1 MGSSGDLHHLV
12 DRATAE
18 DVTDPAGFGPD
29 SRGGVPRTAGRLP
42 DAPVAEVR
50 CRVFRARPDELI
62 AMSFAPLSHRV
73 MVLVEVV
80 LADGSVGVGESWAN
94 YPSWAW
100 RERIWTIDEGVA
112 PLLVG
117 TRPGSPEA
125 AHRALMAKLGPLG
138 RQWGAPGPI
147 HQAVSAVDIALWD
160 LAARH
165 AGRSLASLLTDHPR
179 AELPVY
185 GSSLGPEGVAETAE
199 HCAAL
204 GLTAVKVKVGFG
216 HDRDLANVRTA
227 RRVLGDATQI
237 FADANQA
244 WTLPEALDTVPALAD
259 LGVAWVEEP
268 LAGDRPAELDELA
281 ARTGM
286 PLATGENLYGA
297 GAFTPYLAGDGV
309 AILQPDLTKVGGIS
323 EYLTVLRAAEAA
335 GKTVNPHLYN
345 GAIATAAT
353 VQVAASSPATSL
365 VEWDVRSN
373 PLRRAADA
381 FLTDHGT
388 VVVPN
393 RPGLGIDLD
402 PDQLDP
408 YEEQL

>member
-1 MGSSGDLHHLV
+1 MGSARDLRDAADV
-12 DRATAE
+12 ATVEGAAMPGAA
-18 DVTDPAGFGPD
+18 V
-29 SRGGVPRTAGRLP
+29 RLP
-42 DAPVAEVR
+42 DVPVTDLR
-50 CRVFRARPDELI
+50 CRVFRVRPAERI
-62 AMSFAPLSHRV
+62 AMSFAPLTHRV
-73 MVLVEVV
+73 MVLVEVE
-80 LADGSVGVGESWAN
+80 LADGSVGIGESWAN

-100 RERIWTIDEGVA
+100 RERIATINEGIA

-117 TRPGSPEA
+117 SRPGSPGQA
-125 AHRALMAKLGPLG
+125 QRDLMARLGPLG

-165 AGRSLASLLTDHPR
+165 SGRSLAALLTDHAR
-179 AELPVY
+179 TELPVY
-185 GSSLGPEGVAETAE
+185 GSSLGPDGVAETAE

-204 GLTAVKVKVGFG
+204 GLTAVKIKVGFG
-216 HDRDLANVRTA
+216 RDRDLANVRTA
-227 RRVLGDATQI
+227 RRVLGDGAQL

-244 WTLPEALDTVPALAD
+244 WSLAEALWMAPALAD
-259 LGVAWVEEP
+259 LGVTWLEEP
-268 LAGDRPAELDELA
+268 LAGDRPQELTELA
-281 ARTGM
+281 TRTGM
-286 PLATGENLYGA
+286 PLATGENLYGSA
-297 GAFTPYLAGDGV
+297 AFTPYLHGDGV

-353 VQVAASSPATSL
+353 VQVAASSPATAL

-373 PLRRAADA
+373 PLRQAADA
-381 FLTDHGT
+381 LLTDHGT
-388 VVVPN
+388 VTVPT

-402 PDQLDP
+402 PDQLTP
-408 YEEQL
+408 YEEQLS

>member
-1 MGSSGDLHHLV
+1 MASSGDLQHV
-12 DRATAE
+12 ARAAAREGAE
-18 DVTDPAGFGPD
+18 AATVATPTGASPVIG
-29 SRGGVPRTAGRLP
+29 ALP
-42 DAPVAEVR
+42 DAPVADVR

-62 AMSFAPLSHRV
+62 AMSFAPLTHRV

-100 RERIWTIDEGVA
+100 RERVSTIDEGVA

-125 AHRALMAKLGPLG
+125 AHRVLMAKLGPLG

-179 AELPVY
+179 TELPVY
-185 GSSLGPEGVAETAE
+185 GSSLGPDGVAETAE
-199 HCAAL
+199 QCAAL

-216 HDRDLANVRTA
+216 RDRDLANVHAA
-227 RRVLGDATQI
+227 RRILGDATQI

-244 WTLPEALDTVPALAD
+244 WTLPEALAMVPALAD

-297 GAFTPYLAGDGV
+297 AAFTPYVSGGV

-323 EYLTVLRAAEAA
+323 EYLRVLRAGEAA

-388 VVVPN
+388 VVVPT

>member
-1 MGSSGDLHHLV
+1 MGLSGDLQHAPEAA
-12 DRATAE
+12 DQAGPAAG
-18 DVTDPAGFGPD
+18 PAGRPVD
-29 SRGGVPRTAGRLP
+29 TVRLP
-42 DAPVAEVR
+42 DVPVADVR
-50 CRVFRARPDELI
+50 CRVFRARPAEQI
-62 AMSFAPLSHRV
+62 AMSFAPLTHRV
-73 MVLVEVV
+73 MVLVEVE

-100 RERIWTIDEGVA
+100 RERVATIREGVA
-112 PLLVG
+112 PLLRGARPVDPAG
-117 TRPGSPEA
+117 TQ
-125 AHRALMAKLGPLG
+125 RALMAKLGPLG

-165 AGRSLASLLTDHPR
+165 AGRSLASLLATHPR
-179 AELPVY
+179 TELPVY
-185 GSSLGPEGVAETAE
+185 GSSLGPDGVAETAE
-199 HCAAL
+199 QCAAL

-216 HDRDLANVRTA
+216 RDRDLANVRAA
-227 RRVLGDATQI
+227 RRVLGDRTQI

-244 WTLPEALDTVPALAD
+244 WSLPEALRMLPALAD

-268 LAGDRPAELDELA
+268 LAGDRPEELDELG

-297 GAFTPYLAGDGV
+297 AAFTPYLRGSGV
-309 AILQPDLTKVGGIS
+309 TILQPDLTKVGGIS
-323 EYLTVLRAAEAA
+323 EYLTVLEAAEAA
-335 GKTVNPHLYN
+335 GRTVNPHLYN

-353 VQVAASSPATSL
+353 VQVAASSQATSL

-373 PLRRAADA
+373 PLRRAADE
-381 FLTDHGT
+381 FLTAHGT
-388 VVVPN
+388 VTVPH

-408 YEEQL
+408 YEEQLS

>member
-1 MGSSGDLHHLV
+1 MGLSGDLQHAPDAV
-12 DRATAE
+12 G
-18 DVTDPAGFGPD
+18 PAGPA
-29 SRGGVPRTAGRLP
+29 AGRADRPVDTVRLP
-42 DAPVAEVR
+42 DVPVADVR
-50 CRVFRARPDELI
+50 CRVFRARPAEQI
-62 AMSFAPLSHRV
+62 AMSFAPLTHRV
-73 MVLVEVV
+73 MVLVEVE

-100 RERIWTIDEGVA
+100 RERVATIREGVA
-112 PLLVG
+112 PLLLG
-117 TRPGSPEA
+117 TRPVDPAGTQ
-125 AHRALMAKLGPLG
+125 RALMAKLGPLG

-165 AGRSLASLLTDHPR
+165 AGRSLASLLATHPR
-179 AELPVY
+179 TELPVY
-185 GSSLGPEGVAETAE
+185 GSSLGPDGVAETAAQ
-199 HCAAL
+199 CAAL

-216 HDRDLANVRTA
+216 RDRDLANVRAA
-227 RRVLGDATQI
+227 RRVLGDRTQI

-244 WTLPEALDTVPALAD
+244 WSLPEALRMLPALAD

-268 LAGDRPAELDELA
+268 LAGDRPEELDELG

-297 GAFTPYLAGDGV
+297 AAFIPYLRGSGV
-309 AILQPDLTKVGGIS
+309 TILQPDLTKVGGIS
-323 EYLTVLRAAEAA
+323 EYLTVLAAAEAA

-353 VQVAASSPATSL
+353 VQVAASSAATSL

-373 PLRRAADA
+373 PLRRAADE
-381 FLTDHGT
+381 FLTAHGT
-388 VVVPN
+388 VTVPH

-408 YEEQL
+408 YEEQQS